1 MPRAR
6 SPAAII
12 GCVHSVVRALLE
24 VVVPR
29 ECAGCRHPGQALCA
43 ACHRDLLGLAVARVE
58 GSTWA
63 HLDPLGVGR
72 AAVRAHKIRGERS
85 LTPVL
90 GEALARS
97 VQHALAAHTGARVVL
112 VPTPTRREAL
122 RERGVSSVGLLARS
136 AARAMRASGTDTEV
150 CDLARLVRQ
159 PRDQRG
165 LGSAAREANVVG
177 SIRVGLPRSRSQR
190 EELLRSAVVA
200 VDDVV
205 TTGATLRELCR
216 ALLAAGILPTG
227 AAAVVSTPS
236 VDDRRPLSGLRSSV
250 GSHPRGLR

>member
-1 MPRAR
+1 M
-6 SPAAII
+6 
-12 GCVHSVVRALLE
+12 VRALLE

-29 ECAGCRHPGQALCA
+29 ECAGCRIPGQALCE
-43 ACHRDLLGLAVARVE
+43 ACRRDVLGLTVARVE

-97 VQHALAAHTGARVVL
+97 VQHVLAGHSGGRVVL

-136 AARAMRASGTDTEV
+136 AARAMRDSGTDTV
-150 CDLARLVRQ
+150 VSDLASLVRQ

-165 LGSAAREANVVG
+165 LGSAARQANVAG
-177 SIRVGLPRSRSQR
+177 SISVGLPRSRHQC
-190 EELLRSAVVA
+190 EALLRSAVVA

-216 ALLAAGILPTG
+216 ALLAAGVLPTG
-227 AAAVVSTPS
+227 AAAIVSTPS
-236 VDDRRPLSGLRSSV
+236 VDDRRPVSGLRTSV
-250 GSHPRGLR
+250 GGDPRGLR